1 MEKLFVKDQRYSW
14 SNWMDEA
21 EMENIMHIFMSE
33 MALGGS
39 GQFNNWI
46 VLDGFIFLNKVE
58 VGLLI

>member
-1 MEKLFVKDQRYSW
+1 
-14 SNWMDEA
+14 MDEA

-58 VGLLI
+58 IGLLI